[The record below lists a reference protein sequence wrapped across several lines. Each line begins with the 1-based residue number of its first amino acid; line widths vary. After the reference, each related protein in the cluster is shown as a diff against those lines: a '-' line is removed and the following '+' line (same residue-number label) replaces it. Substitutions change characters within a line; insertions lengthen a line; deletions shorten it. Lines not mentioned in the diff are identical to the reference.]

1 MKKLRETKTGR
12 PKAERRSA
20 ATASDI
26 SSARAFPPQDDL
38 DSLRLYYRRLGESEP
53 LSPEDEQAV
62 WQAVE
67 RETDAIRGA
76 VSRFGFVMEEQIR
89 LLREC
94 MPETASDFFL
104 ESMMPPDSAQSK
116 TSLLNDM
123 RRTAD
128 AIETERSK
136 LLSLYRLRKLRGAE
150 PLYESIRTL
159 VARYPVNA
167 AKLMEWNRIANVY
180 CYEMSAMATQELE
193 EKLLPDLV
201 RSAAILQDAKR
212 CFARIESLRK
222 TILTSHLRLVVS
234 IAKHYRSAALS
245 HADLIQEGNIG
256 LIKAFERF
264 DYRLGHKFST
274 YATWWIKHDIARA
287 IANQSRVIRMPQ
299 GMMNAVMR
307 INRAEQAIL
316 QRTGREPGVEEL
328 ARELD
333 LSVERVRAI
342 RSMASQEFSL
352 QVSLDDS
359 PGGFL
364 LENIQSES
372 ETSDPERQLAFK
384 IMCAGLNKAL
394 KRLPE
399 REQLLL
405 RLRYGLDGQAPK
417 TQVEL
422 SRIFGLSRER
432 LRQLEQGA
440 IRKLRNP
447 DMAGQ
452 FGDYFG

>member
-1 MKKLRETKTGR
+1 MKKLRKSKAESS
-12 PKAERRSA
+12 KAERQRSGM
-20 ATASDI
+20 TSDG
-26 SSARAFPPQDDL
+26 SSSRAIAPHDDL

-67 RETDAIRGA
+67 QETDAIRRA

-94 MPETASDFFL
+94 MPETAPDFFL
-104 ESMMPPDSAQSK
+104 EFSLPQDSAKSK
-116 TSLLNDM
+116 IALLKDM

-128 AIETERSK
+128 AIEAEREK
-136 LLSLYRLRKLRGAE
+136 LLSLYRLRKLRGVGT
-150 PLYESIRTL
+150 LYESISSL
-159 VARYPVNA
+159 VSRYPVNTV
-167 AKLMEWNRIANVY
+167 KLMEWNRVANIY

-201 RSAAILQDAKR
+201 RSAAILQDVKR

-234 IAKHYRSAALS
+234 IAKHYRSAALT

-299 GMMNAVMR
+299 SMMNAVVR

-316 QRTGREPGVEEL
+316 QRTGREPGIEEL

-359 PGGFL
+359 SSGFL

-405 RLRYGLDGQAPK
+405 RLRYGLDGQPAK

-447 DMAGQ
+447 DMAGP
-452 FGDYFG
+452 FGDYFE

>member
-1 MKKLRETKTGR
+1 MKKKAKQNEKTPR
-12 PKAERRSA
+12 DAASRSLPKKTLASRSA
-20 ATASDI
+20 FDE
-26 SSARAFPPQDDL
+26 RDDL
-38 DSLRLYYRRLGESEP
+38 DSLRLYYRQLGESEP
-53 LSPEDEQAV
+53 LSSDDEQAV
-62 WQAVE
+62 WNSVD
-67 RETDAIRGA
+67 RETDAIRRA
-76 VSRFGFVMEEQIR
+76 IFRFGFVVEEQVR
-89 LLREC
+89 LLRDC
-94 MPETASDFFL
+94 MPETLSDVFL
-104 ESMMPPDSAQSK
+104 ESMMPEAKLSSK
-116 TSLLNDM
+116 AELLNDM

-128 AIETERSK
+128 AIEAEREK
-136 LLSLYRLRKLRGAE
+136 LAAIYRSRKLRGAE
-150 PLYESIRTL
+150 ALHDSIFQL
-159 VARYPVNA
+159 AARYPVNA
-167 AKLMEWNRIANVY
+167 AKLQEWSSIANVY
-180 CYEMSAMATQELE
+180 CYEMSAMATPELE
-193 EKLLPDLV
+193 AKLLPDLV
-201 RSAAILQDAKR
+201 RSAALLQEIKAH
-212 CFARIESLRK
+212 FSQIEVLRK
-222 TILTSHLRLVVS
+222 LILTSNLRLVVS
-234 IAKHYRSAALS
+234 IAKRYRSTALS

-256 LIKAFERF
+256 LVKAFERF

-274 YATWWIKHDIARA
+274 YATWWIKHDISRA

-307 INRAEQAIL
+307 INRAEQAFL
-316 QRTGREPGVEEL
+316 QRCGREPTIEEL
-328 ARELD
+328 ASVLE

-364 LENIQSES
+364 LENVQSES
-372 ETSDPERQLAFK
+372 ESSDPERQLAFK

-405 RLRYGLDGQAPK
+405 RLRYGLDGQPPK

-432 LRQLEQGA
+432 LRQLEQA
-440 IRKLRNP
+440 AMRKLRNP